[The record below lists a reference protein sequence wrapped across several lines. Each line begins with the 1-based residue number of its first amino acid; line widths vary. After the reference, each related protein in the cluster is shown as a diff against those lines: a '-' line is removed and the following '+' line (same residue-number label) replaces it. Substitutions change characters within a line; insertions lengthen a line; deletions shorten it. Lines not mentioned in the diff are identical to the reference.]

1 MESLSKGIRRVGL
14 RVNLVDTGDLVLS
27 ILTNEGLVDTEMLG
41 RGMIDLFGALLIHPL
56 VVSVDNSRVNLSLSC
71 PQLIKK
77 NSNPNHIT
85 KTG

>member
-1 MESLSKGIRRVGL
+1 MESLSKSIRRVGL
-14 RVNLVDTGDLVLS
+14 RINLVDTGDLVLS

-41 RGMIDLFGALLIHPL
+41 RGMIDLFGALLMHPL
-56 VVSVDNSRVNLSLSC
+56 VVSVDNSRVNLSC